1 MSIVME
7 DSETMTV
14 DIFFGGLGKAGESIT
29 APAQKALLDAFQAAG
44 NANDLAARLSIPV
57 QLLTVSGA
65 KVISAHGFDAYKITI
80 AIRSDNPSAVAKEV
94 FSTAIGLGTT
104 GAIGIL
110 ATRLKIKGIPTIIG
124 SLAGGAFASSYAG
137 DVWDDHI
144 ENSQFGTWS
153 TSQLTDSFGIGIKV
167 TSGTDASNNR
177 GAFVPPANQVP
188 NSLLAINP
196 TTNSQSVFFNQSP
209 VLQLPPI
216 QITGDYIYIVQ
227 PGDSLWKIAQKNGWD
242 FNELRDVNSQLRDP
256 NFIRPGQEIFGL
268 PPASVDNKVDIRTNT
283 GATSSVSTQDATA
296 ALNANGTFSSS
307 GNYLATMDA
316 FRLNFESTYGS
327 ALIGSIG
334 TGGFRPGA
342 MGLSNIDSQSWGLEF
357 AARSLVD

>member
-1 MSIVME
+1 M
-7 DSETMTV
+7 
-14 DIFFGGLGKAGESIT
+14 
-29 APAQKALLDAFQAAG
+29 PA
-44 NANDLAARLSIPV
+44 
-57 QLLTVSGA
+57 
-65 KVISAHGFDAYKITI
+65 
-80 AIRSDNPSAVAKEV
+80 
-94 FSTAIGLGTT
+94 TT
-104 GAIGIL
+104 GEPL
-110 ATRLKIKGIPTIIG
+110 C
-124 SLAGGAFASSYAG
+124 
-137 DVWDDHI
+137 
-144 ENSQFGTWS
+144 
-153 TSQLTDSFGIGIKV
+153 
-167 TSGTDASNNR
+167 
-177 GAFVPPANQVP
+177 PPNQVP

-196 TTNSQSVFFNQSP
+196 HYKLFSPSFSINHPSCNCPPYRSRATISTLSNQ
-209 VLQLPPI
+209 VILC
-216 QITGDYIYIVQ
+216 GK
-227 PGDSLWKIAQKNGWD
+227 SLKKNGWD
-242 FNELRDVNSQLRDP
+242 FNELRDVNSELRDP

-357 AARSLVD
+357 AARSLGGYQGGSSQSGQVARAAGSLTNFGLGQRFIPADPMILDLNG